1 MKTVQRTLLAATL
14 LTIFSVSVMAQ
25 DITIIY
31 TNDLHAHV
39 DSYKVPYI
47 TDGKRDI
54 GGFAN
59 ISTLVKQ
66 EKAKNKATFYFDAGD
81 YFTGPYISSLTKGEA
96 IIDIMNTMPFD
107 AVSIGNHEFDHGW
120 DNALRQLSKANFPV
134 LLGNV
139 YHKESENPFW
149 NKPYTILEK
158 DGIKIGIIG
167 LHGVFAFN
175 DTVSELSLQGLDN
188 DNNNRFDKS
197 SETLKN
203 QGIEARDEVKY
214 LQHYIDELRDKVDL
228 TVALVHEG
236 VPARQSSIGNTD
248 VRRALDKDI
257 QTASKVKGLDILIT
271 GHAHVGTPE
280 PIKVGN
286 TLILSTDSGGIDIG
300 KLVLDVNPTART
312 HKMKSFELKTVYAD
326 EWIPDP
332 TTQKVI
338 NGWNKKLADIV
349 RQPVG
354 ESSIAL
360 TRAYGESSQL
370 GNLFTDAMLVAAPTA
385 QIALINSG
393 SLRADINAG
402 TITFGDITSTFPFKN
417 ELTEMDLSGKD
428 LRNLLEH
435 GASLTNGILQMSKG
449 AEMRYTPQKPV
460 GQRIV
465 SFKINGEEIVDTNI
479 YHVATTTFLALEG
492 DGFLAFKEGK
502 NVQVRAGNNMSD
514 VVIDYLKKG
523 HKITPAQ
530 VNEMRVDVSK

>member
-1 MKTVQRTLLAATL
+1 MQIMKRTFISAALLAV
-14 LTIFSVSVMAQ
+14 FSASSMAQ
-25 DITIIY
+25 NVTIIY

-39 DSYKVPYI
+39 DTYKLPYVA
-47 TDGKRDI
+47 DGKRAI

-59 ISTLVKQ
+59 ITTLVKQ
-66 EKAKNKATFYFDAGD
+66 EKSKNKATFYFDAGD
-81 YFTGPYISSLTKGEA
+81 YFTGPYISSLTKGQA

-139 YHKESENPFW
+139 FHKDSEIPFW

-158 DGIKIGIIG
+158 DGVKIGVIG

-175 DTVSELSLQGLDN
+175 DTVSELSIQGLDN
-188 DNNNRFDKS
+188 DKNNRFDKS
-197 SETLKN
+197 AAALKN

-214 LQHYIDELRDKVDL
+214 LQHYLDELRGKVDI
-228 TVALVHEG
+228 TVALIHEG

-257 QTASKVKGLDILIT
+257 KTASQVKGLDILIT

-286 TLILSTDSGGIDIG
+286 TLILSTDSGGIDVG
-300 KLVLDVNPTART
+300 KLVLNVDPAAHT
-312 HKMKSFELKTVYAD
+312 HEVKSFELKTLYAD
-326 EWIPDP
+326 EWKPDP

-338 NGWNKKLADIV
+338 DGWNKKLADIV

-354 ESSIAL
+354 ESPITL

-370 GNLFTDAMLVAAPTA
+370 GNLFTDAMLVAAPNA

-402 TITFGDITSTFPFKN
+402 SITFGDITSTFPFKN

-428 LRNLLEH
+428 LRSLMEH

-449 AEMRYTPQKPV
+449 AEMHYIPQKPV
-460 GQRIV
+460 GQRMA
-465 SFKINGEEIVDTNI
+465 SFTINGKAIVDTET
-479 YHVATTTFLALEG
+479 YHVATTTFLALGG
-492 DGFLAFKEGK
+492 DGFMAFKEGK
-502 NVQVRAGNNMSD
+502 NVQVRAGHNMSD
-514 VVIDYLKKG
+514 VVIDYLKSG
-523 HKITPAQ
+523 HKIIPAQ
-530 VNEMRVDVSK
+530 VNEMRVEVSN

>member
-1 MKTVQRTLLAATL
+1 MKVKTITAGIL
-14 LTIFSVSVMAQ
+14 LTLPFWACAKDV
-25 DITIIY
+25 TIIY

-39 DSYKVPYI
+39 DTYKVPYVA
-47 TDGKRDI
+47 DGKREI

-66 EKAKNKATFYFDAGD
+66 GKSKNKATFYFDAGD
-81 YFTGPYISSLTKGEA
+81 YFTGPYISSLTKGQA

-120 DNALRQLSKANFPV
+120 DNLLRQLSKANFPV

-139 YHKESENPFW
+139 FHKDSEIPFW

-158 DGIKIGIIG
+158 DGVKIGVIG
-167 LHGVFAFN
+167 LHGVYAFN
-175 DTVSELSLQGLDN
+175 DTISELSIQGLDN
-188 DNNNRFDKS
+188 DKSNRFDKS
-197 SETLKN
+197 AAALKN

-214 LQHYIDELRDKVDL
+214 LQHYLDELRGKVDV

-236 VPARQSSIGNTD
+236 VPARQSSIGSTD

-257 QTASKVKGLDILIT
+257 QTASQVNGLDILIT

-286 TLILSTDSGGIDIG
+286 TLILSTDSGGIDVG
-300 KLVLDVNPTART
+300 KLILDVEPGANT
-312 HKMKSFELKTVYAD
+312 KKVKSFELKTIFAD
-326 EWIPDP
+326 EWKPDP

-338 NGWNKKLADIV
+338 DGWNKKLADIV

-354 ESSIAL
+354 ESPIML

-370 GNLFTDAMLVAAPTA
+370 GNLFTDAMLVAAPDA

-393 SLRADINAG
+393 SLRADLNAG
-402 TITFGDITSTFPFKN
+402 PITFGDITSTFPFKN
-417 ELTEMDLSGKD
+417 ELTEMDLSGKE
-428 LRNLLEH
+428 LRNLMEH

-449 AEMRYTPQKPV
+449 AEVRYMPQNPL

-465 SFKINGEEIVDTNI
+465 SFTINGKAIEDTQT
-479 YHVATTTFLALEG
+479 YHVATTTFLALGG

-514 VVIDYLKKG
+514 VVIDYLKSG
-523 HKITPAQ
+523 HKIVPQ
-530 VNEMRVDVSK
+530 EVNEMRVEVSKNN

>member
-1 MKTVQRTLLAATL
+1 MKKRIIAASIL
-14 LTIFSVSVMAQ
+14 LTLPFWAGAKDV
-25 DITIIY
+25 TIIY

-39 DSYKVPYI
+39 DTYKLPYVANG
-47 TDGKRDI
+47 TRDI

-59 ISTLVKQ
+59 ITTLVKQ

-120 DNALRQLSKANFPV
+120 DNLLRQLSKANFPV

-139 YHKESENPFW
+139 FHKDSEKPFW

-158 DGIKIGIIG
+158 DGVKIGVIG

-188 DNNNRFDKS
+188 DKNNRFDKS
-197 SETLKN
+197 AAALKN

-214 LQHYIDELRDKVDL
+214 LQHYLDELRGKVDV

-257 QTASKVKGLDILIT
+257 QTASQVTGLDILIT
-271 GHAHVGTPE
+271 GHAHTGTPE

-286 TLILSTDSGGIDIG
+286 TLILSTDSGGIDVG
-300 KLVLDVNPTART
+300 KLVLDVKPAT
-312 HKMKSFELKTVYAD
+312 HTHEVKSFELKTLYAD
-326 EWIPDP
+326 EWKPDP

-354 ESSIAL
+354 ESPIAL

-370 GNLFTDAMLVAAPTA
+370 GNLFTDAMLAAAPKA

-393 SLRADINAG
+393 SLRADLNAG
-402 TITFGDITSTFPFKN
+402 PLTFGDITSTFPFKN

-428 LRNLLEH
+428 LRNLMEH
-435 GASLTNGILQMSKG
+435 GASLTNGILQMSQG
-449 AEMRYTPQKPV
+449 AEMHYMPQKPAGKRV
-460 GQRIV
+460 V
-465 SFKINGEEIVDTNI
+465 SFTINGKEIADTET
-479 YHVATTTFLALEG
+479 YHVATTTFLALGG

-502 NVQVRAGNNMSD
+502 NVQVRAGHNMSD
-514 VVIDYLKKG
+514 VVIDYLKSG
-523 HKITPAQ
+523 HKIVPAQ
-530 VNEMRVDVSK
+530 VNEMRVEVSK

>member
-1 MKTVQRTLLAATL
+1 MKTKMIAAGIL
-14 LTIFSVSVMAQ
+14 LTLPFWACAKDV
-25 DITIIY
+25 TIIY

-39 DSYKVPYI
+39 NTYKLPYVAN
-47 TDGKRDI
+47 GQRAI

-59 ISTLVKQ
+59 ITTLVKQ

-120 DNALRQLSKANFPV
+120 DNLLRQLSKANFPV

-139 YHKESENPFW
+139 FHKDSEIPFW

-158 DGIKIGIIG
+158 DGVKIGVIG

-175 DTVSELSLQGLDN
+175 DTISELSIQGLDN
-188 DNNNRFDKS
+188 DKNNRFDKS
-197 SETLKN
+197 AAALKN
-203 QGIEARDEVKY
+203 QGIEALDEVKY
-214 LQHYIDELRDKVDL
+214 LQHYLDELRGKVDV

-257 QTASKVKGLDILIT
+257 QTASQVKGLDILIT

-280 PIKVGN
+280 PIKVGD
-286 TLILSTDSGGIDIG
+286 TLILSTDSGGIDVG
-300 KLVLDVNPTART
+300 KLVLDVKPAT
-312 HKMKSFELKTVYAD
+312 HTHEVKSFELKTLYAD
-326 EWIPDP
+326 EWKPDP

-338 NGWNKKLADIV
+338 DGWNKKLADIV

-354 ESSIAL
+354 ESPVTL

-370 GNLFTDAMLVAAPTA
+370 GNLFTDAMLAAAPNA
-385 QIALINSG
+385 QVALINSG
-393 SLRADINAG
+393 SLRADLNAG
-402 TITFGDITSTFPFKN
+402 PITFGDITSTFPFKN
-417 ELTEMDLSGKD
+417 ELTEMDLSGKE
-428 LRNLLEH
+428 LRNLVEH
-435 GASLTNGILQMSKG
+435 GASLTNGILQMSQG
-449 AEMRYTPQKPV
+449 AEMHYMPQKPV
-460 GQRIV
+460 GKRVV
-465 SFKINGEEIVDTNI
+465 SFTINGKEIADTET
-479 YHVATTTFLALEG
+479 YHVATTTFLALGG

-502 NVQVRAGNNMSD
+502 NVQVRAGHNMSD
-514 VVIDYLKKG
+514 VVIDYLKSG
-523 HKITPAQ
+523 HKIVPAQ
-530 VNEMRVDVSK
+530 VNEMRVEVSK

>member
-1 MKTVQRTLLAATL
+1 MKIKIIAAGIL
-14 LTIFSVSVMAQ
+14 LTLPLWASAKDV
-25 DITIIY
+25 TIIY
-31 TNDLHAHV
+31 TNDLHANV
-39 DSYKVPYI
+39 DTYKLPYVA
-47 TDGKRDI
+47 DGKREI

-59 ISTLVKQ
+59 ITTLVKQ
-66 EKAKNKATFYFDAGD
+66 EKAQNKATFYFDAGD
-81 YFTGPYISSLTKGEA
+81 YFTGPYISSLTKGQA

-120 DNALRQLSKANFPV
+120 DNLLRQLSKANFPV

-139 YHKESENPFW
+139 FHKDSEKPFW

-158 DGIKIGIIG
+158 DGVKIGVIG
-167 LHGVFAFN
+167 LHGVYAFN
-175 DTVSELSLQGLDN
+175 DTISELSIQGLDN

-197 SETLKN
+197 AAALKN

-214 LQHYIDELRDKVDL
+214 LQHYLDELQGKVDV

-236 VPARQSSIGNTD
+236 VPARQSSIGTTD

-257 QTASKVKGLDILIT
+257 QTASQVKGLDILIT

-286 TLILSTDSGGIDIG
+286 TLILSTDSGGIDVG
-300 KLVLDVNPTART
+300 KLVLDVEPKANT
-312 HKMKSFELKTVYAD
+312 KKVKSFELKTLYAD
-326 EWIPDP
+326 EWKPDP
-332 TTQKVI
+332 STQKVI
-338 NGWNKKLADIV
+338 DGWNKKLADLV

-354 ESSIAL
+354 ESPIIL

-370 GNLFTDAMLVAAPTA
+370 GNLFTDAMLAAAPKA

-402 TITFGDITSTFPFKN
+402 PITFGDITSTFPFKN

-428 LRNLLEH
+428 LRDLMEH

-449 AEMRYTPQKPV
+449 AEMQYIPQKPA

-465 SFKINGEEIVDTNI
+465 SFTINGKAIEDAET
-479 YHVATTTFLALEG
+479 YHVATTTFLALGG

-502 NVQVRAGNNMSD
+502 NVQVRAGHNMSD
-514 VVIDYLKKG
+514 VVIDYLKSG
-523 HKITPAQ
+523 HKIVPQ
-530 VNEMRVDVSK
+530 EVNEMRVAVSNK